1 MTVQSD
7 YDVVVVGAGGAGLS
21 AAVVAHDAGARV
33 LVIES
38 EDRVGGSTMLSG
50 GVYYAAGTSVQRA
63 AGIADDTPDDMFE
76 YYMTLNQWRLD
87 PALARRLCDEAA
99 PGLEWLISL
108 GVEFRPEALYRS
120 GVERV
125 PRGHSA
131 TGMGAAIGTAL
142 EQARRARGIDLALK
156 TRADRLLIEDGCVA
170 AVSAGGQDVRSG
182 AVVISTGGFGQNPDM
197 LDRYY
202 PEATAA
208 GDWTW
213 SISAPGSRGDGLAL
227 GEEAQAAI
235 VGYNRGLLL
244 TTPGFHKQLEV
255 YVPGWLVYVNRDGR
269 RFVDETAAYAVM
281 AGVMKEQG
289 GVAFA
294 IFDEASRAAAEPDPV
309 YADAFAAGAL
319 PLNWVNT
326 VLEDMAN
333 KGRIIR
339 AATLDELAGRAG
351 INSGALNAT
360 TERYNSDVARGADS
374 AFFKDP
380 KVLRPINQPPFYA
393 AEVRPAIVCLTSTG
407 LRIDADCRV
416 LNTAEQVI
424 PGLYAA
430 GETTGGVLGDRYI
443 GGGNS
448 IANAIVFGRI
458 AGAAAAAEALG
469 TRHGAGR
476 PSGGQ

>member
-1 MTVQSD
+1 MAGQRD
-7 YDVVVVGAGGAGLS
+7 YDLVVVGAGGAGLS
-21 AAVVAHDAGARV
+21 AAVVAHDAGAKV
-33 LVIES
+33 LLLES

-63 AGIADDTPDDMFE
+63 AGIMGDTPDDMFE
-76 YYMTLNQWRLD
+76 YYMTLNQWRLE
-87 PALARRLCDEAA
+87 PALARRLCNEAA
-99 PGLEWLISL
+99 PALEWLISL
-108 GVEFRPEALYRS
+108 GVEFKPDALYRS

-125 PRGHSA
+125 PRGHAA
-131 TGMGAAIGTAL
+131 TGMGAAIATAL
-142 EQARRARGIDLALK
+142 EQARRARSIDLALK
-156 TRADRLLIEDGCVA
+156 TPVDRLLLREGRVVG
-170 AVSAGGQDVRSG
+170 VSAGGQEVRAA
-182 AVVISTGGFGQNPDM
+182 AVVITTGGFGQNPEL

-227 GEEAQAAI
+227 GEEAEAAI
-235 VGYNRGLLL
+235 VGHNRGLLL

-333 KGRIIR
+333 KGRIVR
-339 AATLDELAGRAG
+339 AATLDELAARSG
-351 INSGALNAT
+351 INAGALKAT
-360 TERYNSDVARGADS
+360 VDRYNADVARGLDS

-380 KVLRPINQPPFYA
+380 AVLRPIGTAPFYA
-393 AEVRPAIVCLTSTG
+393 VEVRPAIVCLTSTG
-407 LRIDADCRV
+407 LRIDPDTHV
-416 LNTAEQVI
+416 LSTSERII

-430 GETTGGVLGDRYI
+430 GETAGGVLGDRYI

-458 AGAAAAAEALG
+458 AGSTAAAEALQS
-469 TRHGAGR
+469 R
-476 PSGGQ
+476 